1 MALRPRNDID
11 IPPATDRH
19 MRELGFNLPRFY
31 LEWCYA
37 NGFPEKFDKTKS
49 ELIEERDMFGAL
61 AKKKLAQNRLH
72 KNPKAFL
79 EAVCLGDLTSD
90 EIDRPNFKLAAT
102 EIEES
107 NESPE
112 VRASLLE
119 MLTVLIRQKDLIFEG
134 TSARASVPF
143 IRGLIKLHDRKALW
157 LRPLEGWKPKSKNS
171 LKKFGELTHYLFDQY
186 HDVPRFMESVWLR
199 TDRPSW
205 RYRDWYIHLGRGH
218 NLRTAKSHVP
228 ITKKMAH
235 HFSGAPDDFT
245 VEQAVRWSQMKAL
258 GAPEN
263 AIHAVAATRL
273 GRGFEHEAF
282 WMTVLRFITANPML
296 DPRQIGPMV
305 DYLQNQKFEAV
316 QVQCDDGEWEDR
328 PPAQAGLSMAGRT
341 VTTLMGHVDAWH
353 ESLGRLKGLPDTA
366 YDAPDFTGL
375 ALEKQNGKHLQR
387 WRIHQLRSAKELTR
401 ESEAL
406 RHCVSSYHWSCAKGH
421 CTIWSL
427 SVSVDGTPYER
438 RQTIEVSKNAE
449 IVQCRGLANRDPSN
463 EEWGI
468 VNNWAGKANLGVAS
482 YL

>member
-1 MALRPRNDID
+1 MARPPRHDTD
-11 IPPATDRH
+11 IPPAIERH
-19 MRELGFNLPRFY
+19 MRDLGFNLPRLY
-31 LEWCYA
+31 LDWCWA
-37 NGFPEKFDKTKS
+37 NGFSQGYDKSKS
-49 ELIEERDMFGAL
+49 DLIEERDLFGAL

-90 EIDRPNFKLAAT
+90 EIDRPNFKLAAA

-107 NESPE
+107 NESPD

-134 TSARASVPF
+134 TSARTSVPF

-199 TDRPSW
+199 GDRPSW

-218 NLRTAKSHVP
+218 NLRKAKSPIP

-235 HFSGAPDDFT
+235 HFMAAPDDFT
-245 VEQAVRWSQMKAL
+245 VEQAMRWSQMKAL

-263 AIHAVAATRL
+263 AIHAVAATRMA
-273 GRGFEHEAF
+273 RSFEHEDF
-282 WMTVLRFITANPML
+282 WFSVLRFITANPML

-305 DYLQNQKFEAV
+305 DYLQNQKYEAV
-316 QVQCDDGEWEDR
+316 QVQADNGEWEDH
-328 PPAQAGLSMAGRT
+328 PPAQPGLSMSGRT
-341 VTTLMGHVDAWH
+341 VTTLMQHVDAWH

-366 YDAPDFTGL
+366 YDAPDFGGFVV
-375 ALEKQNGKHLQR
+375 EKRNGQKTQR
-387 WRIHQLRSAKELTR
+387 WRIHQLRSAKELTL

-427 SVSVDGTPYER
+427 SVSADNGVYER
-438 RQTIEVSKNAE
+438 RQTIEVSKNNE
-449 IVQCRGLANRDPSN
+449 ITQCRGLANCDPSN

-468 VNNWAGKANLGVAS
+468 VNTWAGKENLAVAS